1 MSRMRRFQTF
11 TTVTMQ
17 HALCTCEQCGTSG
30 SSKTR
35 YMAAQLVW
43 LVRLG
48 AYWRGET
55 EAEGI
60 PAEISGRLMADLSSQ
75 RGPVTVDGHG
85 SRQLR

>member
-1 MSRMRRFQTF
+1 
-11 TTVTMQ
+11 
-17 HALCTCEQCGTSG
+17 
-30 SSKTR
+30 
-35 YMAAQLVW
+35 MAAQLVW